1 MPPGK
6 AEIEPIQ
13 QKNENATPNFFLLTN
28 QLNQGTSAR
37 EKCPIS
43 RIETPRQCLL

>member
-13 QKNENATPNFFLLTN
+13 QKNENTPPTLFLRIN
-28 QLNQGTSAR
+28 QLHQGPSAR
-37 EKCPIS
+37 EKCLVS
-43 RIETPRQCLL
+43 RIETPRQRLL